1 MACQRQIAWCRPR
14 QDSSLLSPSSLIL
27 LPLASGTLTVG
38 VILTASK
45 LVLAFFFSEELAI
58 EFEPCDGDNVTTVS
72 TEHNADL
79 ALQHDLTKWMS
90 CFQKE
95 CRNLC
100 RLSTQLVKCQNLQA
114 SGHKTVEVRGVGQVN
129 LDAQIEEVKQQIRKC
144 AISKCKARAR
154 LTALKE
160 GGMPV
165 EDLTSL
171 ETRIK
176 AEMKQVSL
184 DVDTSAQA
192 LSRTSSMKSTNVN
205 ENHDGRGSAM
215 ESKSL

>member
-1 MACQRQIAWCRPR
+1 MTC
-14 QDSSLLSPSSLIL
+14 
-27 LPLASGTLTVG
+27 
-38 VILTASK
+38 
-45 LVLAFFFSEELAI
+45 
-58 EFEPCDGDNVTTVS
+58 VS

-100 RLSTQLVKCQNLQA
+100 RLSTQLVKCQNLLA

-129 LDAQIEEVKQQIRKC
+129 LETQIEEVKQQIRKC
-144 AISKCKARAR
+144 DISKCKARAR

-165 EDLTSL
+165 EDLNSL
-171 ETRIK
+171 EARIK
-176 AEMKQVSL
+176 SEMKTASL
-184 DVDTSAQA
+184 EVDAANQA
-192 LSRTSSMKSTNVN
+192 LSRTSSMKSTNIS
-205 ENHDGRGSAM
+205 ENHDGRGSGM

>member
-1 MACQRQIAWCRPR
+1 MHQVCF
-14 QDSSLLSPSSLIL
+14 SSLIKYF
-27 LPLASGTLTVG
+27 LT
-38 VILTASK
+38 IFYS
-45 LVLAFFFSEELAI
+45 SEELRI
-58 EFEPCDGDNVTTVS
+58 DFEPCDGDNVTTVS
-72 TEHNADL
+72 TQHNADL

-100 RLSTQLVKCQNLQA
+100 RLSTQLTKCITLQQ

-129 LDAQIEEVKQQIRKC
+129 LETQIEEVKQQIRKC
-144 AISKCKARAR
+144 EISKCKAYAR

-165 EDLTSL
+165 DDLNSI
-171 ETRIK
+171 ENRIK
-176 AEMKQVSL
+176 SEMKQSTL

-192 LSRTSSMKSTNVN
+192 LSRTSSMKSTSDNP
-205 ENHDGRGSAM
+205 DGRTSGL